1 MTIAFAKNDPDGNG
15 IDDTL
20 GYNVN
25 SINALGKWVILGIAP
40 ECNVY
45 SWTENNGFYVPS
57 WSTDAF
63 KQVVKD
69 YRLLYEERVGWI
81 LIFTPNLPPLLW
93 TTSQQDG
100 SVPWNINPPLL
111 HLWN

>member
-1 MTIAFAKNDPDGNG
+1 MLVRRDWMDNLGISDPESFQDFADMTIAFAKNDPDGNG

-45 SWTENNGFYVPS
+45 SWTENNGFYVSS
-57 WSTDAF
+57 W
-63 KQVVKD
+63 
-69 YRLLYEERVGWI
+69 
-81 LIFTPNLPPLLW
+81 
-93 TTSQQDG
+93 
-100 SVPWNINPPLL
+100 
-111 HLWN
+111 